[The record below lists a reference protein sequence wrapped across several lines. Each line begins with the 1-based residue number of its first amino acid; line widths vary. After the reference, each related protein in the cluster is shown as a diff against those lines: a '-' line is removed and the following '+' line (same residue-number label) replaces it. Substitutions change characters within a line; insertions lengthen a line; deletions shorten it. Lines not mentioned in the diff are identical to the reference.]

1 MTYTTTGV
9 ATLLSIS
16 GVSVTSSGAQ
26 LQWEAPTDAQFQ
38 VEWATNL
45 SQPMV
50 WMTNDVILTS
60 TNGTF
65 MFTDPGSTNSPTR
78 FYRLL
83 QLP

>member
-1 MTYTTTGV
+1 MTYTTIGV
-9 ATLLSIS
+9 ATSLSIS
-16 GVSVTSSGAQ
+16 GASVTSSSAQ

-50 WMTNDVILTS
+50 WMTNDAIITA
-60 TNGTF
+60 TNGVF
-65 MFTDPGSTNSPTR
+65 NFTDPGATNSPMR

-83 QLP
+83 RVQ